1 MKLLIVIV
9 LFPCLLFAQLMPK
22 YFSNTNIFNST
33 YSPIN
38 KKFNKTSTNKALTE
52 FQKTDKE
59 LDKDE
64 TGQSP
69 SDSIVKMKYEKKT
82 YVDSSKIIYGTSHG
96 FPIIKF
102 SYCMGEDCKKDKH
115 PLVASEILELLENDI
130 KIRNKPNKY
139 FNTAKLHYNIAN
151 AILASSVISVLAGFI
166 LYKNNI
172 KSASYFTI
180 GGLSAFILNGI
191 VYSPIWHSIYLD
203 DAINEY
209 NKNLA
214 Y

>member
-1 MKLLIVIV
+1 
-9 LFPCLLFAQLMPK
+9 MPK
-22 YFSNTNIFNST
+22 HLSNRHNFNSV
-33 YSPIN
+33 SSNIN
-38 KKFNKTSTNKALTE
+38 SKFNETFTDKALSD

-59 LDKDE
+59 LDKIE
-64 TGQSP
+64 ASYP
-69 SDSIVKMKYEKKT
+69 PNDSIVKTKYEKKV
-82 YVDSSKIIYGTSHG
+82 YVDSSKIIYRTSHG

-102 SYCMGEDCKKDKH
+102 SYCMGEDCKKDNY

-151 AILASSVISVLAGFI
+151 IILASSLTSVLAGII
-166 LYKNNI
+166 LYKNNV
-172 KSASYFTI
+172 KSSSCFAI

-191 VYSPIWHSIYLD
+191 VYSPIWHSIYLE

>member
-1 MKLLIVIV
+1 MRLLILLV

-22 YFSNTNIFNST
+22 YFSNTHNFTSVSST
-33 YSPIN
+33 IN
-38 KKFNKTSTNKALTE
+38 NKFNETASDKSIDD
-52 FQKTDKE
+52 FQKTDI
-59 LDKDE
+59 DKIDASQ
-64 TGQSP
+64 TT
-69 SDSIVKMKYEKKT
+69 SDSIAKKKYEKKV
-82 YVDSSKIIYGTSHG
+82 YVDSSKIIYSWGEG
-96 FPIIKF
+96 PPYVMR
-102 SYCMGEDCKKDKH
+102 YCMGEDCKKDNY

-130 KIRNKPNKY
+130 KIRNKPNKH

-151 AILASSVISVLAGFI
+151 IILASSVTSVLAGII
-166 LYKNNI
+166 LYKNNV
-172 KSASYFTI
+172 KSASYFAI

-191 VYSPIWHSIYLD
+191 VYCPIWHSIYLE

>member
-1 MKLLIVIV
+1 MKFFTLLI
-9 LFPCLLFAQLMPK
+9 LFPCLLFAQLIPK
-22 YFSNTNIFNST
+22 YFSNTNNFNST
-33 YSPIN
+33 YSSIN
-38 KKFNKTSTNKALTE
+38 NKFNEIATDKTLAD
-52 FQKTDKE
+52 FQKTDI
-59 LDKDE
+59 DKIE
-64 TGQSP
+64 ASYP
-69 SDSIVKMKYEKKT
+69 PNDSIVKTKYEKKV

-102 SYCMGEDCKKDKH
+102 SYCMGEDCKKDNY

-151 AILASSVISVLAGFI
+151 IILASSVTSVLAGII
-166 LYKNNI
+166 LYKNNV
-172 KSASYFTI
+172 KSASYFAI

-191 VYSPIWHSIYLD
+191 VYSPIWHNIYLE